1 MNKKIRTFF
10 LVLLIVTL
18 ASFTSVFAANNTG
31 SKYKAF
37 NTTTENNAT
46 ITLTLF
52 MKDSTIN
59 QCNITKDVFN
69 DFLNWYK
76 LRANAKTLVGTYTF
90 NLPADEFSPA
100 RKITIFFNNIE
111 SFEIVS
117 NNIPT
122 TDRTNTLTLLMEN
135 STIREYSLTQDELT
149 SFNDWYNLRANKK
162 TSQAYFMFN
171 VPADDFSPDRKDYV
185 LFDNIKKF
193 QVQ

>member
-18 ASFTSVFAANNTG
+18 GSFTSVFAANNTA